1 MSASPQRADWVA
13 VKSAMHQSRQ
23 KVRKITCL
31 EQKIVEAVGL
41 QLRCKENLVGQQQ
54 RCCCIR
60 VRMLRL
66 IYLHITPSMH
76 HLIGDHP
83 VGRAIYKCSHL
94 HVAQW
99 LNCCLAMHAYSET
112 GPTAC
117 MLAPTCRRAARH
129 KRDNPASSLSLP
141 QISSTYS
148 NVCSRGLCSDV
159 ASRLLRS

>member
-112 GPTAC
+112 GPTA
-117 MLAPTCRRAARH
+117 LHAGAHLQTCGQAQKGQSGQFIVAAADLQHVLQRMQQG
-129 KRDNPASSLSLP
+129 SV
-141 QISSTYS
+141 Q
-148 NVCSRGLCSDV
+148 
-159 ASRLLRS
+159 